1 MSTQAVGGNL
11 STNNKKQVNK
21 ERLESITVKPGE
33 TLSSIAKKFSMTNEE
48 FMKWTGLKKQTVNIG
63 QVIKFPTDVV
73 PDGKGIMAL
82 IRKYNMTFDEF
93 GKLNNLPKP
102 YREYTASKGEKFYV
116 KNNEHSEK
124 DNTTKAVTQTKTT
137 PVKTETKTVSTS
149 KRGTSH
155 TQNHKAIANNAAA
168 AGASVGAAVGDFM
181 QKQAK
186 WGSSYTPNELAK
198 NIYTKAEEHWGAVG
212 KPDFDALIKEINPKN
227 VEAVIKAYPKNPENT
242 KKGSLINT
250 ITSEVRSDKNLRKK
264 AVMHIYDALATAKK
278 APQNKREAFK
288 AELDKQFDKLIG
300 MVDTSKLDSMI
311 SSLTNNRKISRG
323 SSKSQRVK
331 AKAGTSKSGEIRNS
345 ILKAAQKDI
354 YNAFYKS
361 RTDSRGVTVPSY
373 IDQMIAAVNK
383 DSTLTPAQKQ
393 QQIAKIRKAK
403 VDVSGISRP
412 FPAVDKNGKIDNTPK
427 IQEFKP
433 TGKPNGKVIL
443 LNEGHGGYTSSAFDG
458 GAYSFYEKPKGSNKY
473 YPLEEFQVVKPYS
486 RDLTKKLQAK
496 GYTVVTFAGEV
507 GNMANRQLVQNL
519 TAKYTKKFGQNN
531 AMLISL
537 HSDSGTA
544 KGSGV
549 LYDARDAKDAALAT
563 SINNALNKQSW
574 ISAKPAKR
582 PYEEIDSVT
591 KQKKLT
597 HSLYVLTKSHGIP
610 SNLLEIEYLGGVRSL
625 NLTSANY
632 RNQFVNGTLEGI
644 ENYFKSAH

>member
-11 STNNKKQVNK
+11 SASNKKQINK
-21 ERLESITVKPGE
+21 EKQESLTVKPGE
-33 TLSSIAKKFSMTNEE
+33 TLSSIAKKFSMSIEE
-48 FMKWTGLKKQTVNIG
+48 FMQWTGLKKQSVNVG

-116 KNNEHSEK
+116 KPSK
-124 DNTTKAVTQTKTT
+124 VDTKSKT
-137 PVKTETKTVSTS
+137 STS
-149 KRGTSH
+149 AK
-155 TQNHKAIANNAAA
+155 TQAPTQAKTISRPKPKPKATGRIAKSAAA
-168 AGASVGAAVGDFM
+168 AGASVGATVGSYM
-181 QKQAK
+181 QKIAK
-186 WGSSYTPNELAK
+186 WGSSYTPNELAT

-227 VEAVIKAYPKNPENT
+227 AEAVIKAYPKNSKNT
-242 KKGSLINT
+242 KRESLINT
-250 ITSEVRSDKNLRKK
+250 ITSEIRSDKNLRKK

-278 APQNKREAFK
+278 APQTKREAFK
-288 AELDKQFDKLIG
+288 AELDKQFDELIG
-300 MVDTSKLDSMI
+300 MVDTTKLDSMI
-311 SSLTNNRKISRG
+311 AGLSGNAKVSRG
-323 SSKSQRVK
+323 SATPQRVK
-331 AKAGTSKSGEIRNS
+331 AKAGTSKSGQIRKS
-345 ILKAAQKDI
+345 ILKAAQKEISD
-354 YNAFYKS
+354 AFYKS
-361 RTDSRGVTVPSY
+361 RTDSRGITVPSY
-373 IDQMIAAVNK
+373 IDQMVAAVNK
-383 DSTLTPAQKQ
+383 NSTLTPTQKQ

-403 VDVSGISRP
+403 VNISTISRP
-412 FPAVDKNGKIDNTPK
+412 FPNVDKSGKIDNTPK
-427 IQEFKP
+427 VTEFKP

-443 LNEGHGGYTSSAFDG
+443 LNEGHGGFTGSAFDG
-458 GAYSFYEKPKGSNKY
+458 GAYSFQEKPKGSNTY
-473 YPLEEFQVVKPYS
+473 YPIEEFQIVKPYS
-486 RDLTKKLQAK
+486 RDFTKKLQAK

-507 GNMANRQLVQNL
+507 TNMANRQLVQKL

-537 HSDSGTA
+537 HSDSGTS

-549 LYDARDAKDAALAT
+549 LYDKRDAKDTALAT
-563 SINNALNKQSW
+563 SINRALNKQSW
-574 ISAKPAKR
+574 ISAKPAER
-582 PYEEIDSVT
+582 PYEEVDTKT

-625 NLTSANY
+625 NLTSSAY
-632 RNQFVNGTLEGI
+632 RKQFVNGTLEGI

>member
-11 STNNKKQVNK
+11 SASNKKQINK
-21 ERLESITVKPGE
+21 EKQESLTVKPGE
-33 TLSSIAKKFSMTNEE
+33 TLSSIAKKFSMSIEE
-48 FMKWTGLKKQTVNIG
+48 FRQWTGLKKQSVNVG

-102 YREYTASKGEKFYV
+102 YREYIASKGEKFYV
-116 KNNEHSEK
+116 KPSK
-124 DNTTKAVTQTKTT
+124 VDTKGKT
-137 PVKTETKTVSTS
+137 STS
-149 KRGTSH
+149 AK
-155 TQNHKAIANNAAA
+155 TQAPTQAKTISRPKPKPKATGRIAKSAAA
-168 AGASVGAAVGDFM
+168 AGASVGATVGSYM
-181 QKQAK
+181 QKIAK
-186 WGSSYTPNELAK
+186 WGSSYTPNELAT

-227 VEAVIKAYPKNPENT
+227 AEAVIKAYPKNSKNT
-242 KKGSLINT
+242 KHESLINT
-250 ITSEVRSDKNLRKK
+250 ITSEIRSDKELRKK
-264 AVMHIYDALATAKK
+264 AVMHVYNALATAKK
-278 APQNKREAFK
+278 APKSKRKEFQ

-300 MVDTSKLDSMI
+300 MVDTTKLDSMI
-311 SSLTNNRKISRG
+311 AGLSGKAKVSRG
-323 SSKSQRVK
+323 SATPQRVK
-331 AKAGTSKSGEIRNS
+331 AKAGTSKSGQIRKS
-345 ILKAAQKDI
+345 ILKAAQKEISD
-354 YNAFYKS
+354 AFYKS
-361 RTDSRGVTVPSY
+361 RTDSRGITVPSY
-373 IDQMIAAVNK
+373 IDQMVAAVNK
-383 DSTLTPAQKQ
+383 NSTLTPTQKQ

-403 VDVSGISRP
+403 VNISTISRP
-412 FPAVDKNGKIDNTPK
+412 FPNVDKSGKIDNTPK
-427 IQEFKP
+427 VTEFKP
-433 TGKPNGKVIL
+433 TGKSNGKVIL
-443 LNEGHGGYTSSAFDG
+443 LNEGHGGFTGSAFDG
-458 GAYSFYEKPKGSNKY
+458 GAYSFQERPKSSNTY
-473 YPLEEFQVVKPYS
+473 YPIEEFQIVKPYS

-507 GNMANRQLVQNL
+507 TNMANRQLVQKL

-537 HSDSGTA
+537 HSDSGTS

-549 LYDARDAKDAALAT
+549 LYDKRDAKDTALAT
-563 SINNALNKQSW
+563 SINRALNKQSW
-574 ISAKPAKR
+574 ISAKPAER
-582 PYEEIDSVT
+582 PYEEVDTKT

-625 NLTSANY
+625 NLTSSDY
-632 RNQFVNGTLEGI
+632 RKQFVNGTLEGI

>member
-11 STNNKKQVNK
+11 SASNKKQINK
-21 ERLESITVKPGE
+21 ERQESLTVKPGE
-33 TLSSIAKKFSMTNEE
+33 TLSSIAKKFSMSTEE
-48 FMKWTGLKKQTVNIG
+48 FMQWTGLKKQSVNVG

-116 KNNEHSEK
+116 KQSKVEAK
-124 DNTTKAVTQTKTT
+124 DKTSTPAKTQAPTQAKTEQTKEISQ
-137 PVKTETKTVSTS
+137 PRPKP
-149 KRGTSH
+149 
-155 TQNHKAIANNAAA
+155 KATGELAKSAAA
-168 AGASVGAAVGDFM
+168 AGASAGAAVGSYM
-181 QKQAK
+181 QKIAK
-186 WGSSYTPNELAK
+186 WGSSYTPNELAT

-227 VEAVIKAYPKNPENT
+227 AEAVIKAYPKNSKNT
-242 KKGSLINT
+242 KHESLINT
-250 ITSEVRSDKNLRKK
+250 ITSEVRSDKELRKK
-264 AVMHIYDALATAKK
+264 AVMHVYNALATAKK
-278 APQNKREAFK
+278 APESKRKEFQ
-288 AELDKQFDKLIG
+288 AELNKQFDKLIG
-300 MVDTSKLDSMI
+300 MVDTTKLDSMI
-311 SSLTNNRKISRG
+311 AGLSGNAKVSRG
-323 SSKSQRVK
+323 SATPQRVK
-331 AKAGTSKSGEIRNS
+331 AKAGTSKSGQIRKS
-345 ILKAAQKDI
+345 ILKAAQKEISD
-354 YNAFYKS
+354 AFYKS
-361 RTDSRGVTVPSY
+361 RTDSRGVTVKSY
-373 IDQMIAAVNK
+373 IEQMIAAVNN

-403 VDVSGISRP
+403 VNVSTVSRP
-412 FPAVDKNGKIDNTPK
+412 FPNVDKNGKIDNTPK
-427 IQEFKP
+427 VTEFKP
-433 TGKPNGKVIL
+433 TGKSNGKVIL
-443 LNEGHGGYTSSAFDG
+443 LNEGHGGFTGSAFDG
-458 GAYSFYEKPKGSNKY
+458 GAYSFQEKPKGSNIY
-473 YPLEEFQVVKPYS
+473 YPIEEFQIVKPYS

-507 GNMANRQLVQNL
+507 NNMANRQLVQNL

-549 LYDARDAKDAALAT
+549 LYDKRDAKDAALAT
-563 SINNALNKQSW
+563 SINRSLNKQSW
-574 ISAKPAKR
+574 ISAKPAER
-582 PYEEIDSVT
+582 PYEEVDPKT

-625 NLTSANY
+625 NLTSSDY

>member
-11 STNNKKQVNK
+11 SASNKKQINK
-21 ERLESITVKPGE
+21 EKQESLTVKPGE
-33 TLSSIAKKFSMTNEE
+33 TLSSIAKKFSMSIEE
-48 FMKWTGLKKQTVNIG
+48 FRQWTGLKKQSVNVG

-102 YREYTASKGEKFYV
+102 YREYIASKGEKFYV
-116 KNNEHSEK
+116 KPSK
-124 DNTTKAVTQTKTT
+124 VDTKGKT
-137 PVKTETKTVSTS
+137 STS
-149 KRGTSH
+149 AK
-155 TQNHKAIANNAAA
+155 TQAPTQAKTISRPKPKPKKATGRIAKSAAA
-168 AGASVGAAVGDFM
+168 AGASVGATVGSYM
-181 QKQAK
+181 QKIAK
-186 WGSSYTPNELAK
+186 WGSSYTPNELAT

-227 VEAVIKAYPKNPENT
+227 AEAVIKAYPKNSKNT
-242 KKGSLINT
+242 KRESLINT
-250 ITSEVRSDKNLRKK
+250 ITSEIRSDKELRKK
-264 AVMHIYDALATAKK
+264 AAMHVYNALATAKK
-278 APQNKREAFK
+278 APESKRKEFQ

-300 MVDTSKLDSMI
+300 MVDTTKLDSMI
-311 SSLTNNRKISRG
+311 AGLSGKAKVSRG
-323 SSKSQRVK
+323 SATPQRVK
-331 AKAGTSKSGEIRNS
+331 AKAGTSKSGQIRKS
-345 ILKAAQKDI
+345 ILKAAQKEISD
-354 YNAFYKS
+354 AFYKS
-361 RTDSRGVTVPSY
+361 RTDSRGITVPSY
-373 IDQMIAAVNK
+373 IDQMVAAVNK
-383 DSTLTPAQKQ
+383 NSTLTPTQKQ

-403 VDVSGISRP
+403 VNISTISRP
-412 FPAVDKNGKIDNTPK
+412 FPNVDKSGKIDNTPK
-427 IQEFKP
+427 VTEFKP
-433 TGKPNGKVIL
+433 TGKSNGKVIL
-443 LNEGHGGYTSSAFDG
+443 LNEGHGGFTGSAFDG
-458 GAYSFYEKPKGSNKY
+458 GAYSFQERPKGSNTY
-473 YPLEEFQVVKPYS
+473 YPIEEFQIVKPYS

-507 GNMANRQLVQNL
+507 TNMANRQLVQKL

-537 HSDSGTA
+537 HSDSGTS

-549 LYDARDAKDAALAT
+549 LYDKRDAKDTALAT
-563 SINNALNKQSW
+563 SINRALNKQSW
-574 ISAKPAKR
+574 ISAKPAER
-582 PYEEIDSVT
+582 PYEEVDTKT

-625 NLTSANY
+625 NLTSSAY
-632 RNQFVNGTLEGI
+632 RKQFVNGTLEGI

>member
-11 STNNKKQVNK
+11 SASNKKQINK
-21 ERLESITVKPGE
+21 EKQESLTVKPGE
-33 TLSSIAKKFSMTNEE
+33 TLSSIAKKFSMSIEE
-48 FMKWTGLKKQTVNIG
+48 FMQWTGLKKQSVNVG

-102 YREYTASKGEKFYV
+102 YREYIASKGEKFYV
-116 KNNEHSEK
+116 KPSK
-124 DNTTKAVTQTKTT
+124 IDTKGKT
-137 PVKTETKTVSTS
+137 STS
-149 KRGTSH
+149 AK
-155 TQNHKAIANNAAA
+155 TQAPTQAKTISRPKPKPKATGRIAKSAAA
-168 AGASVGAAVGDFM
+168 AGASVGATVGSYM
-181 QKQAK
+181 QKIAK
-186 WGSSYTPNELAK
+186 WGSSYTPNELAT

-227 VEAVIKAYPKNPENT
+227 AEAVIKAYPKNSKNT
-242 KKGSLINT
+242 KRESLINT
-250 ITSEVRSDKNLRKK
+250 ITSEIRSDKELRKK
-264 AVMHIYDALATAKK
+264 AAMHVYNALATAKK
-278 APQNKREAFK
+278 APESKRKEFQ

-300 MVDTSKLDSMI
+300 MVDTTKLDSMI
-311 SSLTNNRKISRG
+311 AGLSGKAKVSRG
-323 SSKSQRVK
+323 SATPQRVK
-331 AKAGTSKSGEIRNS
+331 AKAGTSKSGQIRKS
-345 ILKAAQKDI
+345 ILKAAQKEISD
-354 YNAFYKS
+354 AFYKS
-361 RTDSRGVTVPSY
+361 RTDSRGITVPSY
-373 IDQMIAAVNK
+373 IDQMVAAVNK
-383 DSTLTPAQKQ
+383 NSTLTPTQKQ

-403 VDVSGISRP
+403 VNISTISRP
-412 FPAVDKNGKIDNTPK
+412 FPNVDKSGKIDNTPK
-427 IQEFKP
+427 VTEFKP
-433 TGKPNGKVIL
+433 TGKSNGKVIL
-443 LNEGHGGYTSSAFDG
+443 LNEGHGGFTGSAFDG
-458 GAYSFYEKPKGSNKY
+458 GAYSFQERPKGSNTY
-473 YPLEEFQVVKPYS
+473 YPIEEFQIVKPYS

-507 GNMANRQLVQNL
+507 TNMANRQLVQKL

-537 HSDSGTA
+537 HSDSGTS

-549 LYDARDAKDAALAT
+549 LYDKRDAKDTALAT
-563 SINNALNKQSW
+563 SINRALNKQSW
-574 ISAKPAKR
+574 ISAKPAER
-582 PYEEIDSVT
+582 PYEEVDTKT

-625 NLTSANY
+625 NLTSSDY
-632 RNQFVNGTLEGI
+632 RKQFVNGTLEGI

>member
-11 STNNKKQVNK
+11 SANNKKQINK
-21 ERLESITVKPGE
+21 EKQESLTVKPGE
-33 TLSSIAKKFSMTNEE
+33 TLSSIAKKFSMSIEE
-48 FMKWTGLKKQTVNIG
+48 FMQWTGLKKQSVNVG

-82 IRKYNMTFDEF
+82 IRKHNMTFDEF

-116 KNNEHSEK
+116 KPSK
-124 DNTTKAVTQTKTT
+124 VDTKGKTSTSTKTQAPT
-137 PVKTETKTVSTS
+137 QAKTISRPKP
-149 KRGTSH
+149 KP
-155 TQNHKAIANNAAA
+155 KATGRIAKSAAA
-168 AGASVGAAVGDFM
+168 AGASVGATVGSYM
-181 QKQAK
+181 QKIAK
-186 WGSSYTPNELAK
+186 WGSSYTPNELAT

-227 VEAVIKAYPKNPENT
+227 AEAVIKAYPKNSKNT
-242 KKGSLINT
+242 KRESLINT
-250 ITSEVRSDKNLRKK
+250 ITSEIRSDKELRKK
-264 AVMHIYDALATAKK
+264 AAMHVYNALATAKK
-278 APQNKREAFK
+278 APESKRKEFQ

-300 MVDTSKLDSMI
+300 MVDTTKLDSMI
-311 SSLTNNRKISRG
+311 AGLSGKAKVSRG
-323 SSKSQRVK
+323 SATPQRVK
-331 AKAGTSKSGEIRNS
+331 AKAGTSKSGQIRKS
-345 ILKAAQKDI
+345 ILKAAQKEISD
-354 YNAFYKS
+354 AFYKS
-361 RTDSRGVTVPSY
+361 RTDSRGITVPSY
-373 IDQMIAAVNK
+373 IDQMVAAVNK
-383 DSTLTPAQKQ
+383 NSTLTPTQKQ

-403 VDVSGISRP
+403 VNISTISRP
-412 FPAVDKNGKIDNTPK
+412 FPNVDKSGKIDNTPK
-427 IQEFKP
+427 VKEFKP
-433 TGKPNGKVIL
+433 TGKSNGKVIL
-443 LNEGHGGYTSSAFDG
+443 LNEGHGGFTGSAFDG
-458 GAYSFYEKPKGSNKY
+458 GAYSFQERPKGSNTY
-473 YPLEEFQVVKPYS
+473 YPIEEFQIVKPYS

-507 GNMANRQLVQNL
+507 TNMANRQLVQKL

-537 HSDSGTA
+537 HSDSGTS

-549 LYDARDAKDAALAT
+549 LYDKRDAKDTALAT
-563 SINNALNKQSW
+563 SINRALNKQSW
-574 ISAKPAKR
+574 ISAKPAER
-582 PYEEIDSVT
+582 PYEEVDTKT

-625 NLTSANY
+625 NLTSSAY
-632 RNQFVNGTLEGI
+632 RKQFVNGTLEGI

>member
-11 STNNKKQVNK
+11 SASNKKQINK
-21 ERLESITVKPGE
+21 EKQESLTVKPGE
-33 TLSSIAKKFSMTNEE
+33 TLSSIAKKFSMSIEE
-48 FMKWTGLKKQTVNIG
+48 FMQWTGLKKQSVNVG

-116 KNNEHSEK
+116 KPSK
-124 DNTTKAVTQTKTT
+124 VDTKGKTSTSTKTQAPT
-137 PVKTETKTVSTS
+137 QAKTISRPKPKPKPKAT
-149 KRGTSH
+149 GT
-155 TQNHKAIANNAAA
+155 IAKSAAA
-168 AGASVGAAVGDFM
+168 AGASVGATVGSYM
-181 QKQAK
+181 QKIAK
-186 WGSSYTPNELAK
+186 WGSSYTPNELAT

-227 VEAVIKAYPKNPENT
+227 AEAVIKAYPKNSKNT
-242 KKGSLINT
+242 KRESLINT
-250 ITSEVRSDKNLRKK
+250 ITSEIRSDKELRKK
-264 AVMHIYDALATAKK
+264 AAMHVYNALATAKK
-278 APQNKREAFK
+278 APESKRKEFQ
-288 AELDKQFDKLIG
+288 AELDRQFDKLIG
-300 MVDTSKLDSMI
+300 MVDTTKLDSMI
-311 SSLTNNRKISRG
+311 AGLSGKAKVSRG
-323 SSKSQRVK
+323 SATPQRVK
-331 AKAGTSKSGEIRNS
+331 AKAGTSKSGQLRKS
-345 ILKAAQKDI
+345 ILKAAQKEISD
-354 YNAFYKS
+354 AFYKS
-361 RTDSRGVTVPSY
+361 RTDSRGITVPSY
-373 IDQMIAAVNK
+373 IDQMVAAVNK
-383 DSTLTPAQKQ
+383 NSTLTPTQKQ

-403 VDVSGISRP
+403 VNISTISRP
-412 FPAVDKNGKIDNTPK
+412 FPNVDKSGKIDNTPK
-427 IQEFKP
+427 VTEFKP
-433 TGKPNGKVIL
+433 TGKSNGKVIL
-443 LNEGHGGYTSSAFDG
+443 LNEGHGGFTGSAFDG
-458 GAYSFYEKPKGSNKY
+458 GAYSFQERPKGSNTY
-473 YPLEEFQVVKPYS
+473 YPIEEFQIVKPYS

-507 GNMANRQLVQNL
+507 TNMANRQLVQKL

-537 HSDSGTA
+537 HSDSGTS

-549 LYDARDAKDAALAT
+549 LYDKRDAKDTTLAT
-563 SINNALNKQSW
+563 SINRALNKQSW
-574 ISAKPAKR
+574 ISAKPAER
-582 PYEEIDSVT
+582 PYEEVDTKT

-625 NLTSANY
+625 NLTSSDY
-632 RNQFVNGTLEGI
+632 RKQFVNGTLEGI

>member
-11 STNNKKQVNK
+11 SASNKKQINK
-21 ERLESITVKPGE
+21 EKQESLTVKPGE
-33 TLSSIAKKFSMTNEE
+33 TLSSIAKKFSMSIEE
-48 FMKWTGLKKQTVNIG
+48 FMQWTGLKKQSVNVG

-82 IRKYNMTFDEF
+82 IRKHNMTFEEF

-116 KNNEHSEK
+116 KPSK
-124 DNTTKAVTQTKTT
+124 VDTKSKT
-137 PVKTETKTVSTS
+137 STS
-149 KRGTSH
+149 AK
-155 TQNHKAIANNAAA
+155 TQAPTQAKTISRPKPKPKATGRIAKSAAA
-168 AGASVGAAVGDFM
+168 AGASVGATVGSYM
-181 QKQAK
+181 QKIAK
-186 WGSSYTPNELAK
+186 WGSSYTPNELAT

-227 VEAVIKAYPKNPENT
+227 AEAVIKAYPKNSKNT
-242 KKGSLINT
+242 KRESLINT
-250 ITSEVRSDKNLRKK
+250 ITSEIRSDKELRKK
-264 AVMHIYDALATAKK
+264 AAMHVYNALATAKK
-278 APQNKREAFK
+278 APESKRKEFQ

-300 MVDTSKLDSMI
+300 MVDTTKLDSMI
-311 SSLTNNRKISRG
+311 AGLSGKAKVSRG
-323 SSKSQRVK
+323 SATPQRVK
-331 AKAGTSKSGEIRNS
+331 AKAGTSKSGQIRKS
-345 ILKAAQKDI
+345 ILKAAQKEISD
-354 YNAFYKS
+354 AFYKS
-361 RTDSRGVTVPSY
+361 RTDSRGITVPSY
-373 IDQMIAAVNK
+373 IDQMVAAVNK
-383 DSTLTPAQKQ
+383 NSTLTPTQKQ

-403 VDVSGISRP
+403 VNISTISRP
-412 FPAVDKNGKIDNTPK
+412 FPNVDKSGKIDNTPK
-427 IQEFKP
+427 VTEFKP
-433 TGKPNGKVIL
+433 TGKSNGKVIL
-443 LNEGHGGYTSSAFDG
+443 LNEGHGGFTGSAFDG
-458 GAYSFYEKPKGSNKY
+458 GAYSFQEKPKGSNTY
-473 YPLEEFQVVKPYS
+473 YPIEEFQIVKPYS

-507 GNMANRQLVQNL
+507 TNMANRQLVQKL

-537 HSDSGTA
+537 HSDSGTS

-549 LYDARDAKDAALAT
+549 LYDKRDAKDTALAT
-563 SINNALNKQSW
+563 SINKALNKQSW
-574 ISAKPAKR
+574 ISAKPAER
-582 PYEEIDSVT
+582 PYEEVDTKT

-625 NLTSANY
+625 NLTSSAY
-632 RNQFVNGTLEGI
+632 RKQFVNGTLEGI

>member
-11 STNNKKQVNK
+11 SASNKKQINK
-21 ERLESITVKPGE
+21 EKQESLTVKPGE
-33 TLSSIAKKFSMTNEE
+33 TLSSIAKKFSMSIEE
-48 FMKWTGLKKQTVNIG
+48 FMQWTGLKKQSVNVG

-102 YREYTASKGEKFYV
+102 YREYIASKGEKFYV
-116 KNNEHSEK
+116 KPSK
-124 DNTTKAVTQTKTT
+124 VDTKSKT
-137 PVKTETKTVSTS
+137 STS
-149 KRGTSH
+149 AK
-155 TQNHKAIANNAAA
+155 TQAPTQAKTISRPKPKPKATGRIAKSAAA
-168 AGASVGAAVGDFM
+168 AGASVGATVGSYM
-181 QKQAK
+181 QKIAK
-186 WGSSYTPNELAK
+186 WGSSYTPNELAT

-227 VEAVIKAYPKNPENT
+227 AEAVIKAYPKNSKNT
-242 KKGSLINT
+242 KRESLINT
-250 ITSEVRSDKNLRKK
+250 ITSEIRSDKELRKK
-264 AVMHIYDALATAKK
+264 AAMHVYNALATAKK
-278 APQNKREAFK
+278 APKSKRKEFQ

-300 MVDTSKLDSMI
+300 MVDTTKLDSMI
-311 SSLTNNRKISRG
+311 AGLSGKAKVSRG
-323 SSKSQRVK
+323 SATPQRVK
-331 AKAGTSKSGEIRNS
+331 AKAGTSKSGQIRKS
-345 ILKAAQKDI
+345 ILKAAQKEISD
-354 YNAFYKS
+354 AFYKS
-361 RTDSRGVTVPSY
+361 RTDSRGITVPSY
-373 IDQMIAAVNK
+373 IDQMVAAVNK
-383 DSTLTPAQKQ
+383 NSTLTPTQKQ

-403 VDVSGISRP
+403 VNISTISRP
-412 FPAVDKNGKIDNTPK
+412 FPNVDKSGKIDNTPK
-427 IQEFKP
+427 VTEFKP
-433 TGKPNGKVIL
+433 TGKSNGKVIL
-443 LNEGHGGYTSSAFDG
+443 LNEGHGGFTGSAFDG
-458 GAYSFYEKPKGSNKY
+458 GAYSFQERPKGSNTY
-473 YPLEEFQVVKPYS
+473 YPIEEFQIVKPYS

-507 GNMANRQLVQNL
+507 TNMANRQLVQKL

-537 HSDSGTA
+537 HSDSGTS

-549 LYDARDAKDAALAT
+549 LYDKRDAKDTALAT
-563 SINNALNKQSW
+563 SINKALNKQSW
-574 ISAKPAKR
+574 ISAKPAER
-582 PYEEIDSVT
+582 PYEEVDTKT

-625 NLTSANY
+625 NLTSSDY
-632 RNQFVNGTLEGI
+632 RKQFVNGTLEGI

>member
-11 STNNKKQVNK
+11 SASNKKQINK
-21 ERLESITVKPGE
+21 EKQESLTVKPGE
-33 TLSSIAKKFSMTNEE
+33 TLSSIAKKFSMSIEE
-48 FMKWTGLKKQTVNIG
+48 FRQWTGLKKQSVNVG

-82 IRKYNMTFDEF
+82 IRKYNMTFEEF

-102 YREYTASKGEKFYV
+102 YREYIASKGEKFYV
-116 KNNEHSEK
+116 KPSK
-124 DNTTKAVTQTKTT
+124 VDTKGKTSTSTKTQAPT
-137 PVKTETKTVSTS
+137 QAKTISRPKPKS
-149 KRGTSH
+149 KPKATGT
-155 TQNHKAIANNAAA
+155 IAKSAAA
-168 AGASVGAAVGDFM
+168 AGASVGATVGSYM
-181 QKQAK
+181 QKIAK
-186 WGSSYTPNELAK
+186 WGSSYTPNELAT

-227 VEAVIKAYPKNPENT
+227 AEAVIKAYPKNSKNT
-242 KKGSLINT
+242 KRESLINT
-250 ITSEVRSDKNLRKK
+250 ITSEIRSDKELRKK
-264 AVMHIYDALATAKK
+264 AAMHVYNALATAKK
-278 APQNKREAFK
+278 APESKRKEFQ

-300 MVDTSKLDSMI
+300 MVDTTKLDSMI
-311 SSLTNNRKISRG
+311 AGLSGKAKVSRG
-323 SSKSQRVK
+323 SATPQRVK
-331 AKAGTSKSGEIRNS
+331 AKAGTSKSGQIRKS
-345 ILKAAQKDI
+345 ILKAAQKEISD
-354 YNAFYKS
+354 AFYKS
-361 RTDSRGVTVPSY
+361 RTDSRGITVPSY
-373 IDQMIAAVNK
+373 IDQMVAAVNK
-383 DSTLTPAQKQ
+383 NSTLTPTQKQ

-403 VDVSGISRP
+403 VNISTISRP
-412 FPAVDKNGKIDNTPK
+412 FPNVDKSGKIDNTPK
-427 IQEFKP
+427 VTEFKP

-443 LNEGHGGYTSSAFDG
+443 LNEGHGGFTDSAFDG
-458 GAYSFYEKPKGSNKY
+458 GAYSFQEKPKGSNTY
-473 YPLEEFQVVKPYS
+473 YPIEEFQIVKPYS

-507 GNMANRQLVQNL
+507 TNMANRQLVQKL

-537 HSDSGTA
+537 HSDSGTS

-549 LYDARDAKDAALAT
+549 LYDKRDAKDTALAT
-563 SINNALNKQSW
+563 SINKALNKQSW
-574 ISAKPAKR
+574 ISAKPAER
-582 PYEEIDSVT
+582 PYEEVDTKT

-625 NLTSANY
+625 NLTSSAY
-632 RNQFVNGTLEGI
+632 RKQFVNGTLEGI

>member
-11 STNNKKQVNK
+11 SASNKKQINK
-21 ERLESITVKPGE
+21 EKQESLTVKPGE
-33 TLSSIAKKFSMTNEE
+33 TLSSIAKKFSMSIEE
-48 FMKWTGLKKQTVNIG
+48 FMQWTGLKKQSVNVG

-82 IRKYNMTFDEF
+82 IRKYNMTFEEF

-116 KNNEHSEK
+116 KPSK
-124 DNTTKAVTQTKTT
+124 VDTKSKT
-137 PVKTETKTVSTS
+137 STS
-149 KRGTSH
+149 AK
-155 TQNHKAIANNAAA
+155 TQAPTQAKTISRPKPKPKSTGRIAKSAAA
-168 AGASVGAAVGDFM
+168 AGASVGATVGSYM
-181 QKQAK
+181 QKIAK
-186 WGSSYTPNELAK
+186 WGSSYTPNELAT

-227 VEAVIKAYPKNPENT
+227 AEAVIKAYPKNSKNT
-242 KKGSLINT
+242 KRESLINT
-250 ITSEVRSDKNLRKK
+250 ITSEIRSDKNLRKK

-278 APQNKREAFK
+278 APQTKREAFK

-300 MVDTSKLDSMI
+300 MVDTTKLDSMI
-311 SSLTNNRKISRG
+311 AGLSGNAKVSRG
-323 SSKSQRVK
+323 SATPQRVK
-331 AKAGTSKSGEIRNS
+331 AKAGTSKSGQIRKS
-345 ILKAAQKDI
+345 ILKAAQKEISD
-354 YNAFYKS
+354 AFYKS
-361 RTDSRGVTVPSY
+361 RTDSRGITVPSY
-373 IDQMIAAVNK
+373 IDQMVAAVNK
-383 DSTLTPAQKQ
+383 NSTLTPTQKQ

-403 VDVSGISRP
+403 VNISTISRP
-412 FPAVDKNGKIDNTPK
+412 FPNVDKSGKIDNTPK
-427 IQEFKP
+427 VTEFKP
-433 TGKPNGKVIL
+433 TGKSNGKVIL
-443 LNEGHGGYTSSAFDG
+443 LNEGHGGFTGSAFDG
-458 GAYSFYEKPKGSNKY
+458 GAYSFQERPKGSNTY
-473 YPLEEFQVVKPYS
+473 YPIEEFQIVKPYS

-496 GYTVVTFAGEV
+496 GYTVVTFAGEAT
-507 GNMANRQLVQNL
+507 NMANRQLVQKL

-537 HSDSGTA
+537 HSDSGTS

-549 LYDARDAKDAALAT
+549 LYDKRDAKDTALAT
-563 SINNALNKQSW
+563 SINKALNKQSW
-574 ISAKPAKR
+574 ISAKPAER
-582 PYEEIDSVT
+582 PYEEVDTKT

-625 NLTSANY
+625 NLTSSAY
-632 RNQFVNGTLEGI
+632 RKQFVNGTLEGI

>member
-11 STNNKKQVNK
+11 SASNKKQINK
-21 ERLESITVKPGE
+21 EKQESLTVKPGE
-33 TLSSIAKKFSMTNEE
+33 TLSSIAKKFSMSIEE
-48 FMKWTGLKKQTVNIG
+48 FRQWTGLKKQSVNVG

-102 YREYTASKGEKFYV
+102 YREYIASKGEKFYV
-116 KNNEHSEK
+116 KPSK
-124 DNTTKAVTQTKTT
+124 VDTKGKTSTSAKTQAPTQAKTISRPKPKPKTT
-137 PVKTETKTVSTS
+137 G
-149 KRGTSH
+149 R
-155 TQNHKAIANNAAA
+155 IAKSAAA
-168 AGASVGAAVGDFM
+168 AGASVGATVGSYM
-181 QKQAK
+181 QKIAK
-186 WGSSYTPNELAK
+186 WGSSYTPNELAT

-227 VEAVIKAYPKNPENT
+227 AEAVIKAYPKNSKNT
-242 KKGSLINT
+242 KRESLINT
-250 ITSEVRSDKNLRKK
+250 ITSEIRSDKELRKK
-264 AVMHIYDALATAKK
+264 AAMHVYNALATAKK
-278 APQNKREAFK
+278 APESKRKEFQ

-300 MVDTSKLDSMI
+300 MVDTTKLDSMI
-311 SSLTNNRKISRG
+311 AGLSGKAKVSRG
-323 SSKSQRVK
+323 SATPQRVK
-331 AKAGTSKSGEIRNS
+331 AKAGTSKSGQIRKS
-345 ILKAAQKDI
+345 ILKAAQKEISD
-354 YNAFYKS
+354 AFYKS
-361 RTDSRGVTVPSY
+361 RTDSRGITVPSY
-373 IDQMIAAVNK
+373 IDQMVAAVNK
-383 DSTLTPAQKQ
+383 NSTLTPTQKQ

-403 VDVSGISRP
+403 VNISTISRP
-412 FPAVDKNGKIDNTPK
+412 FPNVDKSGKIDNTPK
-427 IQEFKP
+427 VTEFKP
-433 TGKPNGKVIL
+433 TGKSNGKVIL
-443 LNEGHGGYTSSAFDG
+443 LNEGHGGFTGSAFDG
-458 GAYSFYEKPKGSNKY
+458 GAYSFQERPKGSNTY
-473 YPLEEFQVVKPYS
+473 YPIEEFQVVKPYS

-507 GNMANRQLVQNL
+507 TNMANRQLVQKL

-537 HSDSGTA
+537 HSDSGTS

-549 LYDARDAKDAALAT
+549 LYDKRDAKDTALAT
-563 SINNALNKQSW
+563 SINKALNKQSW
-574 ISAKPAKR
+574 ISAKPAER
-582 PYEEIDSVT
+582 PYEEVDTKT

-625 NLTSANY
+625 NLTSSDY
-632 RNQFVNGTLEGI
+632 RKQFVNGTLEGI

>member
-11 STNNKKQVNK
+11 SASNKKQINK
-21 ERLESITVKPGE
+21 EKQESLTVKPGE
-33 TLSSIAKKFSMTNEE
+33 TLSSIAKKFSMSIEE
-48 FMKWTGLKKQTVNIG
+48 FRQWTGLKKQSVNVG

-102 YREYTASKGEKFYV
+102 YREYIASKGEKFYV
-116 KNNEHSEK
+116 KPSK
-124 DNTTKAVTQTKTT
+124 VDTKSKT
-137 PVKTETKTVSTS
+137 STS
-149 KRGTSH
+149 AK
-155 TQNHKAIANNAAA
+155 TQAPTQAKTISRPKPKPKATGKIAKSAAA
-168 AGASVGAAVGDFM
+168 AGASVGATVGSYM
-181 QKQAK
+181 QKIAK
-186 WGSSYTPNELAK
+186 WGSSYTPNELAT

-227 VEAVIKAYPKNPENT
+227 AEAVIKAYPKNSKNT
-242 KKGSLINT
+242 KRESLINT
-250 ITSEVRSDKNLRKK
+250 ITSEIRSDKELRKK
-264 AVMHIYDALATAKK
+264 AVMHVYNALATAKK
-278 APQNKREAFK
+278 APKSKRKEFQ

-300 MVDTSKLDSMI
+300 MVDTTKLDSMI
-311 SSLTNNRKISRG
+311 AGLSGKAKVSRG
-323 SSKSQRVK
+323 SATPQRVK
-331 AKAGTSKSGEIRNS
+331 AKAGTSKSGQIRKS
-345 ILKAAQKDI
+345 ILKAAQKEISD
-354 YNAFYKS
+354 AFYKS
-361 RTDSRGVTVPSY
+361 RTDSRGITVPSY
-373 IDQMIAAVNK
+373 IDQMVAAVNK
-383 DSTLTPAQKQ
+383 NSTLTPTQKQ

-403 VDVSGISRP
+403 VNISTISRP
-412 FPAVDKNGKIDNTPK
+412 FPNVDKSGKIDNTPK
-427 IQEFKP
+427 VTEFKP
-433 TGKPNGKVIL
+433 TGKSNGKVIL
-443 LNEGHGGYTSSAFDG
+443 LNEGHGGFTGSAFDG
-458 GAYSFYEKPKGSNKY
+458 GAYSFQERPKGSNTY
-473 YPLEEFQVVKPYS
+473 YPIEEFQIVKPYS

-507 GNMANRQLVQNL
+507 TNMANRQLVQKL

-537 HSDSGTA
+537 HSDSGTS

-549 LYDARDAKDAALAT
+549 LYDKRDAKDTALAT
-563 SINNALNKQSW
+563 SINRALNKQSW
-574 ISAKPAKR
+574 ISAKPAER
-582 PYEEIDSVT
+582 PYEEVDTKT

-625 NLTSANY
+625 NLTSSDY
-632 RNQFVNGTLEGI
+632 RKQFVNGTLEGI

>member
-11 STNNKKQVNK
+11 SASNKKQINK
-21 ERLESITVKPGE
+21 EKQESLTVKPGE
-33 TLSSIAKKFSMTNEE
+33 TLSSIAKKFSMSIEE
-48 FMKWTGLKKQTVNIG
+48 FMQWTGLKKQSVNVG

-82 IRKYNMTFDEF
+82 IRKHNMTFEEF

-116 KNNEHSEK
+116 KPSK
-124 DNTTKAVTQTKTT
+124 VDTKSKT
-137 PVKTETKTVSTS
+137 STS
-149 KRGTSH
+149 AK
-155 TQNHKAIANNAAA
+155 TQAPTQAKTISRPKPKPKATGKIAKSAAA
-168 AGASVGAAVGDFM
+168 AGASVGATVGSYM
-181 QKQAK
+181 QKIAK
-186 WGSSYTPNELAK
+186 WGSSYTPNELAT

-227 VEAVIKAYPKNPENT
+227 AEAVIKAYPKNSKNT
-242 KKGSLINT
+242 KRESLINT
-250 ITSEVRSDKNLRKK
+250 ITSEIRSDKELRKK
-264 AVMHIYDALATAKK
+264 AAMHVYNALATAKK
-278 APQNKREAFK
+278 APESKRKEFQ

-300 MVDTSKLDSMI
+300 MVDTTKLDSMI
-311 SSLTNNRKISRG
+311 AGLSGNAKVSRG
-323 SSKSQRVK
+323 SATPQRVK
-331 AKAGTSKSGEIRNS
+331 AKAGTSKSGQIRKS
-345 ILKAAQKDI
+345 ILKAAQKEISD
-354 YNAFYKS
+354 AFYKS
-361 RTDSRGVTVPSY
+361 RTDSRGITVPSY
-373 IDQMIAAVNK
+373 IDQMVAAVNK
-383 DSTLTPAQKQ
+383 NSTLTPTQKQ

-403 VDVSGISRP
+403 VNISTISRP
-412 FPAVDKNGKIDNTPK
+412 FPNVDKSGKIDNTPK
-427 IQEFKP
+427 VTEFKP
-433 TGKPNGKVIL
+433 TGKSNGKVIL
-443 LNEGHGGYTSSAFDG
+443 LNEGHGGFTGSAFDG
-458 GAYSFYEKPKGSNKY
+458 GAYSFQERPKGSNTY
-473 YPLEEFQVVKPYS
+473 YPIEEFQIVKPYS

-507 GNMANRQLVQNL
+507 TNMANRQLVQKL

-537 HSDSGTA
+537 HSDSGTS

-549 LYDARDAKDAALAT
+549 LYDKRDAKDTALAT
-563 SINNALNKQSW
+563 SINKALNKQSW
-574 ISAKPAKR
+574 ISAKPAER
-582 PYEEIDSVT
+582 PYEEVDTKT

-625 NLTSANY
+625 NLTSSAY
-632 RNQFVNGTLEGI
+632 RKQFVNGTLEGI